1 MSWVKQA
8 LEQLK
13 NNGTCT
19 IYPIG
24 NSTRGKIESGQEVS
38 LTNKILDELTVGDI
52 VFIRWKGNYLLHLIL
67 EIKEDQVLIGNNLG
81 KVNGWIDRKDVLA
94 KAIQLEQKQQPKDV

>member
-13 NNGTCT
+13 SNGTCT
-19 IYPIG
+19 IYPTG
-24 NSTRGKIESGQEVS
+24 NSMRGKIESGQEVC
-38 LTNKILDELTVGDI
+38 LTNKTLDELKVGDI

-67 EIKEDQVLIGNNLG
+67 EIKEDQILIGNNLG
-81 KVNGWIDRKDVLA
+81 KVNGWINRRDVLA
-94 KAIQLEQKQQPKDV
+94 RMDEINAR